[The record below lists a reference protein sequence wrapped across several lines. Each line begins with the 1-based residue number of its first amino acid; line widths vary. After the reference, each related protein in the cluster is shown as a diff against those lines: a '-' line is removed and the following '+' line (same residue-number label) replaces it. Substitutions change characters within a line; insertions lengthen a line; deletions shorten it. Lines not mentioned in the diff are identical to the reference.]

1 MVVVRSVIELS
12 DHGDTSLDPV
22 GFVYAQLHWQHNHRH
37 EVGRVPGRQKHPGP
51 GLRPVDRTEVDVL
64 LDRLAGTGFD
74 RFLLRAEPDE
84 RQRVVVDLGQRLG
97 QEFRLRVPSRAL
109 EVDSADEDG
118 ERRRLLRLGL
128 GGVDQLEVELDLLK
142 KKGTLGCLNV

>member
-1 MVVVRSVIELS
+1 MS
-12 DHGDTSLDPV
+12 DPGHAAIDPV
-22 GFVYAQLHWQHNHRH
+22 FRRLVDRKLDH
-37 EVGRVPGRQKHPGP
+37 EDVVGRVPGRQKHPGP

-109 EVDSADEDG
+109 QENSADEDG